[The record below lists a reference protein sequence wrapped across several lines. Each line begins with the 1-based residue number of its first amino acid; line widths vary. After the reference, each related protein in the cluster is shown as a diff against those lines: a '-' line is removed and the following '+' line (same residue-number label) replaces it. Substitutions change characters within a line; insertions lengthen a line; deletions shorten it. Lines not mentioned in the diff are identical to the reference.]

1 MSIIRLR
8 KIWRKNPKNL
18 LTSRMDGHLLQPC
31 NTGRNIFKKW
41 NATSKRLLAPM
52 CVTHFSMEWL
62 WDFNF
67 ALTLPQAKMCAWT
80 SITFDVLTRKEQF
93 KMVISILSDRN
104 DQVKWLL
111 LEVHSQFKSLYD
123 VRFNNEGYSLIGLQ
137 LLITDSDYKKTFN

>member
-1 MSIIRLR
+1 
-8 KIWRKNPKNL
+8 
-18 LTSRMDGHLLQPC
+18 MDGHNHVTQVKIFLKVKC
-31 NTGRNIFKKW
+31 DFKK
-41 NATSKRLLAPM
+41 TFSPM

-111 LEVHSQFKSLYD
+111 LEVHSQFKFLYD
-123 VRFNNEGYSLIGLQ
+123 VRFNDEG
-137 LLITDSDYKKTFN
+137 

>member
-1 MSIIRLR
+1 MILHSDRKGNDCIWKLR
-8 KIWRKNPKNL
+8 CHCIQIFTIK
-18 LTSRMDGHLLQPC
+18 D
-31 NTGRNIFKKW
+31 RNVFEKW
-41 NATSKRLLAPM
+41 NATSKILLASR

-111 LEVHSQFKSLYD
+111 LEVHSQFKCLYD
-123 VRFNNEGYSLIGLQ
+123 VRFNNESYSLIGLQ
-137 LLITDSDYKKTFN
+137 HLI

>member
-1 MSIIRLR
+1 
-8 KIWRKNPKNL
+8 
-18 LTSRMDGHLLQPC
+18 
-31 NTGRNIFKKW
+31 
-41 NATSKRLLAPM
+41 M

-123 VRFNNEGYSLIGLQ
+123 VRFNNEGYSLINLQ
-137 LLITDSDYKKTFN
+137 LFKKSFKFKLGINDKKNQPFHLFWMNVWTIYET

>member
-1 MSIIRLR
+1 
-8 KIWRKNPKNL
+8 
-18 LTSRMDGHLLQPC
+18 
-31 NTGRNIFKKW
+31 
-41 NATSKRLLAPM
+41 M

-104 DQVKWLL
+104 YQVKWLL
-111 LEVHSQFKSLYD
+111 LDVHSQFKSLYY
-123 VRFNNEGYSLIGLQ
+123 VRFNNEGYSLIGFQ
-137 LLITDSDYKKTFN
+137 LLINDYDYE